1 MRFDVILDSFMS
13 APDMVRCGKLA
24 EEYGLGGVWI
34 ANNFNTRDA
43 FVNFVPLALESSS
56 IRMGP
61 TAVSPFE
68 LHPMKIAHSLLTLNE
83 IAAGRAQIVV
93 GGGGGTAENFGN
105 KPKRMV
111 RAVRECVEIMNQAM
125 SGTPGSYKG
134 ELYQVGWIDV
144 DWAKQPQP
152 MIYVGANGPQ
162 MLRGASKYAAG
173 IMTSDFTPER
183 IRWAHDIIDP
193 GLTARGVDPATYP
206 FNNFWAW
213 HVQESREA
221 AHREARIYLAVRG
234 TIYPDYIRD
243 VVDEDD
249 AAVVTANES
258 SFLKAYMAKSPDIK
272 GVSDEILTRIV
283 GGGTSAS
290 PLSEIDREV
299 ERMRQFR
306 DAGLTEI
313 ALCIYSNPEQAI
325 RTIGEYLVPALK

>member
-1 MRFDVILDSFMS
+1 MRIDVILDSFMS
-13 APDMVRCGKLA
+13 AADMVRYGKLA
-24 EEYGLGGVWI
+24 EECGLGGVWI

-43 FVNFVPLALESSS
+43 FVNFVPLALESDA

-83 IAAGRAQIVV
+83 IAEGRAQIVI
-93 GGGGGTAENFGN
+93 GGGGGTAQNFGI
-105 KPKRMV
+105 KPQRMV
-111 RAVRECVEIMNQAM
+111 RAVRECVEILNQAM
-125 SGTPGSYKG
+125 SGKPGSYQG
-134 ELYQVGWIDV
+134 ELYQVGWMEV
-144 DWAKQPQP
+144 DWARQPKP

-183 IRWAHDIIDP
+183 IRWARDIVDP
-193 GLTARGVDPATYP
+193 GLAARGIDPATYP

-213 HVQESREA
+213 HVHESREQ

-243 VVDEDD
+243 VVDADD

-258 SFLKAYMAKSPDIK
+258 SFLKAYMAKSPEIA
-272 GVSDEILTRIV
+272 GVSDEILTKIV
-283 GGGTSAS
+283 DGGVSAS
-290 PLSEIDREV
+290 PLSEIDREI
-299 ERMRQFR
+299 ERMRTFR

-325 RTIGEYLVPALK
+325 RTLGEYVVPALR